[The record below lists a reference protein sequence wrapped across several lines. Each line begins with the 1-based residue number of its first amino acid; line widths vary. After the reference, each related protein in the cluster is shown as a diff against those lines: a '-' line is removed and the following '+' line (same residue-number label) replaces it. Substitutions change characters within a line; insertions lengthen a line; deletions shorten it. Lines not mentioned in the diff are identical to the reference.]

1 MIMIRNKLFQ
11 ILSAFLLLWFAAC
24 TGNFDEINRNPNEVT
39 AGELSRGGY
48 NIGAALIGV
57 QNYVIPTGLYLHQ
70 FMEMLAGGAYSGYF
84 GSTPQW
90 SAKFATY
97 DTPTDWNRAPFN
109 DVIGGFYPN
118 YDLLRAVTTD
128 EIPLAIG
135 DICRVAAMH
144 RVTDM
149 YGPIPYSKMR
159 AAGDGGSVDENGTFE
174 GDLLAAPYDSQ
185 KDVYT
190 NMLADLNSAINALTA
205 NINTDASY
213 LAKYDRVYGG
223 NIENWVRFANSL
235 KLRIAIRMYYA
246 DEPLAKQTAEE
257 AVSHTIGVITANA
270 QNAALTVDQNPM
282 YTQVIEWED
291 ERAGADILSY
301 MNGYNDPRREK
312 YFAFSTFPGHTT
324 DYIGMRSG
332 ITVVNKSEV
341 VPCSAPV
348 VDVKAPIQWMTAAEV
363 AFLKAEGALHSWN
376 MGSSDVE
383 TFYKQGI
390 TLSFE
395 QWGVSNVSNYLD
407 DDASH
412 PVAYTAPVT
421 TYGTRADFNAQSGI
435 TIKWDNAATTE
446 QKLERIITQKWIA
459 IYPLGVEAWSE
470 FRRTGYPRLAPVV
483 DNKSGGII
491 PAGQFIKRLTFTDY
505 EYQRN
510 AANVMEAIGLLGGPD
525 NQGTKLWWDK
535 KN

>member
-1 MIMIRNKLFQ
+1 M
-11 ILSAFLLLWFAAC
+11 
-24 TGNFDEINRNPNEVT
+24 EI
-39 AGELSRGGY
+39 
-48 NIGAALIGV
+48 
-57 QNYVIPTGLYLHQ
+57 
-70 FMEMLAGGAYSGYF
+70 LAGGAYAGYF

-90 SAKFATY
+90 STKFATY
-97 DTPTDWNRAPFN
+97 DPPTDWNRAPFN

-118 YDLLRAVTTD
+118 YDLLHAVTTD

-135 DICRVAAMH
+135 NICRVAAMH

-159 AAGDGGSVDENGTFE
+159 AAGDGGSVSENGTFE

-185 KDVYT
+185 QDVYM
-190 NMLADLNSAINALTA
+190 NMLAGLNSAIDALTA
-205 NINTDASY
+205 NINVDASY

-223 NIENWVRFANSL
+223 NVANWVRFANSL
-235 KLRIAIRMYYA
+235 KLRIAIRLSYV
-246 DEPLAKQTAEE
+246 DQSLAKQTAEE
-257 AVSHTIGVITANA
+257 AVSHTIGVITANT

-282 YTQVIEWED
+282 YTQVVEWED

-312 YFAFSTFPGHTT
+312 YFTFSTFPGHTT
-324 DYIGMRSG
+324 EYIGMRSG
-332 ITVVNKSEV
+332 ITVSNKSEI

-348 VDVKAPIQWMTAAEV
+348 VDVKTRIQWMNAAEV
-363 AFLKAEGALHSWN
+363 AFLKAEGVLRGWN
-376 MGSSDVE
+376 MGSNDVE
-383 TFYKQGI
+383 TLYSQGI

-395 QWGVSNVSNYLD
+395 QWGVPGIDLYLA
-407 DDASH
+407 DDASQ
-412 PVAYTAPVT
+412 PVAYSAPVT
-421 TYGTRADFNAQSGI
+421 TYGARADFNAQSGI
-435 TIKWDNAATTE
+435 TVKWDNTATEE

-459 IYPLGVEAWSE
+459 IYPLAVEAWSE
-470 FRRTGYPRLAPVV
+470 FRRTGYPKLAPVV
-483 DNKSGGII
+483 DNKSGGTI
-491 PAGQFIKRLTFTDY
+491 PAGQFVKRLTFTDY

-510 AANVMEAIGLLGGPD
+510 TDNVMDAIGLLGGPD